1 MRILIAYD
9 GSPGA
14 EQAVALAATLRW
26 SARPTLRIVA
36 VVEPSFMRV
45 GLPPGGVV
53 PAPDID
59 ATVADLHQERVTDAA
74 RRLTAGDRRAEGIV
88 LHGRPATVLV
98 DEAARSGADLVIA
111 GSRGHGRVASLL
123 LGSVSAEVVD
133 HAPCPVLVA
142 RTGRVSRIILAVDGS
157 EPAAAAESL
166 LASWPIF
173 EGVPIHVLSVT
184 DEMEPV
190 QFGLAPPGYHQAA
203 EQHAAF
209 VAESRENHTRIAVE
223 AAERLGAAGRQA
235 DSTMRSG
242 GAADEILDF
251 ASEAGADLVVVGSH
265 GRTGLARIFLG
276 SVARNVLYG
285 SRASVLVVRAQPA
298 T

>member
-1 MRILIAYD
+1 MAVVLLACRAVD
-9 GSPGA
+9 PGPRGA
-14 EQAVALAATLRW
+14 GPVAVAPEE
-26 SARPTLRIVA
+26 PTREVESEVA
-36 VVEPSFMRV
+36 Q
-45 GLPPGGVV
+45 
-53 PAPDID
+53 DD
-59 ATVADLHQERVTDAA
+59 
-74 RRLTAGDRRAEGIV
+74 
-88 LHGRPATVLV
+88 
-98 DEAARSGADLVIA
+98 
-111 GSRGHGRVASLL
+111 
-123 LGSVSAEVVD
+123 
-133 HAPCPVLVA
+133 
-142 RTGRVSRIILAVDGS
+142 
-157 EPAAAAESL
+157 PAAQG
-166 LASWPIF
+166 